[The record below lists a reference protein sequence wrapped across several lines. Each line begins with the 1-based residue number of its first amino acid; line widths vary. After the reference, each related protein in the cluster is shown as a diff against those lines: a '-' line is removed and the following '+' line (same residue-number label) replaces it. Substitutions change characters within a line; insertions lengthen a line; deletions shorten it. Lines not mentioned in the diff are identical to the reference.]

1 MVVRAARHDAEA
13 LRCECGGEH
22 GCIGQDLSRVLGEL
36 GVAASRNSTALAAI
50 TWSSGPP
57 CKPGMTALSMT
68 SAYSGARQGGAAPR
82 PTERLVGREGDDV
95 GERHRVRMHAAHDE
109 TGDVR
114 GVEHEQRADLVA
126 DRAER
131 LGVDDA

>member
-1 MVVRAARHDAEA
+1 
-13 LRCECGGEH
+13 
-22 GCIGQDLSRVLGEL
+22 
-36 GVAASRNSTALAAI
+36 
-50 TWSSGPP
+50 
-57 CKPGMTALSMT
+57 MT
-68 SAYSGARQGGAAPR
+68 SAYSAARQDAAAPR

-95 GERHRVRMHAAHDE
+95 GERHRVRMHAARDE
-109 TGDVR
+109 PGDVR